1 MKNLMTAGLAL
12 SGILALS
19 PEVHAYVNYPWCLI
33 GDTRGVDCVFASREQ
48 CAQDGKSR
56 GFGGQCMRNP
66 SYNPALPSVVDQS
79 ARSLQADRE
88 RRKAI
93 VEEGPAIRSSPSY
106 APARV
111 PRRRTAQ

>member
-1 MKNLMTAGLAL
+1 MKKLMTAGLAL
-12 SGILALS
+12 SGMFAA
-19 PEVHAYVNYPWCLI
+19 PWEVHAYVNYPWCII

-93 VEEGPAIRSSPSY
+93 VEEGPAATPGPIRKKSSG
-106 APARV
+106 R
-111 PRRRTAQ
+111 